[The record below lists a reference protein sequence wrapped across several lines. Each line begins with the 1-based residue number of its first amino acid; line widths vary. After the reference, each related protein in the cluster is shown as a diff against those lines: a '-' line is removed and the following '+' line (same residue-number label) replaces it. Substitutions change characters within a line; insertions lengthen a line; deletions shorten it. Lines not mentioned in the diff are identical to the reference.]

1 MIHPSTM
8 IFPGVHVTGNVFIGE
23 KSSIWY
29 NAVIRGDIEAI
40 TIGRFSNV
48 QDNCVLHSSKGFPLY
63 IGDYVSVGHAAVL
76 HGCEVDD
83 NCIIGMNTTIL
94 NGSHIQK
101 NSIVAAGSVVT
112 GGKVFPEDSLIMGV
126 PARVVRELEEE
137 EIKGIKDNALRYLKL
152 SQKPQ
157 KQITTKK
164 DDKD

>member
-1 MIHPSTM
+1 MINHSAM
-8 IFPGVHVTGNVFIGE
+8 IFPGVHIIGKVFIGE

-63 IGDYVSVGHAAVL
+63 MGDYVSVGHAAVL
-76 HGCEVDD
+76 HGCKVDA
-83 NCIIGMNTTIL
+83 NCIIGMNATIL

-101 NSIVAAGSVVT
+101 NSIVAAGSVVP
-112 GGKVFPEDSLIMGV
+112 GGKVFPEGNLIMGV
-126 PARVVRELEEE
+126 PARAVRELKEE

-152 SQKPQ
+152 SQKED
-157 KQITTKK
+157 ITLK
-164 DDKD
+164 DNED